1 VTRED
6 GAQPARDGRADDG
19 RLALDLGGRLALRP
33 PEAARALGVSERTFR
48 AWLPRIPHIR
58 EGNVVLVPVEPL
70 REWLK
75 RHARSGERRV
85 DATVRSMLGGAS

>member
-1 VTRED
+1 VTRENQ
-6 GAQPARDGRADDG
+6 AQPAREGRARDAQ
-19 RLALDLGGRLALRP
+19 LALDLGGRLALRA

-75 RHARSGERRV
+75 RRARAGEHRV